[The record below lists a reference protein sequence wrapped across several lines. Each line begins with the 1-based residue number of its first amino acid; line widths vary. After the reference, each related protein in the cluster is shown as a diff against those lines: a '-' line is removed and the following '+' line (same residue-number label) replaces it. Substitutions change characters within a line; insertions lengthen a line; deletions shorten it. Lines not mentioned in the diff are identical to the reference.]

1 MTRSSLSLTPEIL
14 DYIIAANPIEH
25 PVLEKCRL
33 ETAQIPNSQMQISP
47 EQGSFMSFLIRL
59 IDARLA
65 VEVGVFTGYSALAT
79 ALALRANAGPG
90 ARLFALDVSHKYMD
104 IAKNYWAEAGALDA
118 IVPMVGAAKDSLG
131 QLIESGYAGKIDFI
145 FIDADKVGYLEYLPL
160 GKRLLR
166 PGGLML
172 FDNVLREGKVADEAV
187 TDEATKAMRQLVP
200 LCHEDPKFEA
210 SMVGVGDGLLMVR
223 RKS

>member
-1 MTRSSLSLTPEIL
+1 MTRSSLSLSPEII
-14 DYIIAANPIEH
+14 DYIIAANPKEH
-25 PVLEKCRL
+25 AVLEKCRL
-33 ETAQIPNSQMQISP
+33 ETALIPNSQMQISP

-104 IAKNYWAEAGALDA
+104 IAKSYWKEAGVQDA
-118 IVPMVGAAKDSLG
+118 ITPMVGAAKDNLL
-131 QLIESGYAGKIDFI
+131 QLIETGYAGKIDFI

-160 GKRLLR
+160 GKKLLR

-172 FDNVLREGKVADEAV
+172 FDNVLRLGKVADK
-187 TDEATKAMRQLVP
+187 TIDDEATVAMRDLVP
-200 LCHEDPKFEA
+200 LAHEDPKFEA